1 MTKSMA
7 KELGKFGVNVN
18 AVCPGMIPTANATG
32 GDLSYTNYLRMTP
45 SPHDITTAV
54 MFLASEDARFI
65 TGHNLVVDGG
75 RCLAT
80 RGTEPKD

>member
-1 MTKSMA
+1 
-7 KELGKFGVNVN
+7 
-18 AVCPGMIPTANATG
+18 
-32 GDLSYTNYLRMTP
+32 MTP